1 MGMLELLARLNR
13 RHKVVLF
20 VTLLAAG
27 FILITGGGIGP
38 GLGSILLGIAFALA
52 VGSNSRAIHGLF
64 VTTGLVLL
72 LAPSLYFWAA
82 ARRQEKALAR
92 MERNF
97 PSAASVGDDARVQV
111 QLRDGRIG
119 TVPKKD
125 LPEALKMG
133 ANVHSPAG
141 VGSSGDGP
149 EYLEEYTSPKTGA
162 RYGLTEKGWVQLSPP
177 TEFQVVSIK
186 PRPFV
191 LHDVIVENR
200 GTEAAGLVLFAIGMG
215 LLIVVKPASV
225 QR

>member
-1 MGMLELLARLNR
+1 MGTLELVARLNR

-72 LAPSLYFWAA
+72 LAPTLYFWVA

-92 MERNF
+92 MAND
-97 PSAASVGDDARVQV
+97 SQSSTSVGEDAR
-111 QLRDGRIG
+111 D
-119 TVPKKD
+119 
-125 LPEALKMG
+125 E
-133 ANVHSPAG
+133 
-141 VGSSGDGP
+141 
-149 EYLEEYTSPKTGA
+149 
-162 RYGLTEKGWVQLSPP
+162 W
-177 TEFQVVSIK
+177 QVVSTK
-186 PRPFV
+186 PQPFV

-215 LLIVVKPASV
+215 LLIVVKPASA
-225 QR
+225 QT